1 MEQTEEKKEEEVV
14 VLKVSVK
21 HAKRLAT
28 RNKMLNLLVGEIL
41 DRHGIAGNLRMAYGN
56 FARKLI
62 KIVTEMGHP
71 VWRKLAEIEKTRFIE
86 YNGLNKDA
94 VNEIADTLLKIFE
107 DAYKEI
113 GEIDLEIVDFV
124 LVKELEKRN
133 LLKKL
138 GVRYGGG
145 ETGDLDTRETVAK
158 TR

>member
-41 DRHGIAGNLRMAYGN
+41 DRHGIAGPLRPAYGN

-62 KIVTEMGHP
+62 KIVVEMGPP

-86 YNGLNKDA
+86 YNGLNRDVA
-94 VNEIADTLLKIFE
+94 NEIADMLLNIFE
-107 DAYKEI
+107 NAFKEI
-113 GEIDLEIVDFV
+113 GEIDLEVVDFV
-124 LVKELEKRN
+124 LLKELEKRN

-138 GVRYGGG
+138 GVRHGGC
-145 ETGDLDTRETVAK
+145 ETGDLDTRETVA
-158 TR
+158 